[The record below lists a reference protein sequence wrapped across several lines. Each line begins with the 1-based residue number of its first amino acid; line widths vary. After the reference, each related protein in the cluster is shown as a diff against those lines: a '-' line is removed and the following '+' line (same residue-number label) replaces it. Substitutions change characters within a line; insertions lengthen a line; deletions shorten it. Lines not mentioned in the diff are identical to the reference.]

1 VVPGRYSRRPGR
13 RRMHMNGIMKG
24 ALVTVG
30 GVVRRSMVVVATR
43 AGTSLFPVGA
53 DLAATAPTFRSSYL
67 SSWNVRVRRRNDTR
81 TTSLGSIVQ
90 GKLLLNEIE
99 TTNLGLWG
107 GAARRATSGRL
118 YASSPG
124 PPTIRPLSPSLASH
138 HQREA
143 PESCLPL

>member
-1 VVPGRYSRRPGR
+1 
-13 RRMHMNGIMKG
+13 MHMNGIMKG

-107 GAARRATSGRL
+107 GLRGEPPVGVSTQVPQALRPSGLYRRPWPAIINGRPQRAVCLFAGSG
-118 YASSPG
+118 G
-124 PPTIRPLSPSLASH
+124 GHI
-138 HQREA
+138 
-143 PESCLPL
+143 